1 MKKINIAVMISGTG
15 TNLQALI
22 DKIHNKD
29 TGGSIELV
37 ISNNENAYGLVR
49 AQNSGI
55 RTAVINKNQYDS
67 ALQYEEAFV
76 DILEKSGINLI
87 VLAGYLAFVPDKI
100 LEIYKNRIISIH
112 PSLIPAFCGEGFY
125 GEKVHQGAIN
135 RGVKVSGATV
145 HFVNE
150 VVDGGPIII
159 QKCVNVDFDDT
170 VESLQKKVLE
180 IEHEILPLA
189 VKLFI
194 EDKIKVIDNRVKILC
209 HSETDNIDGACEESG
224 F

>member
-1 MKKINIAVMISGTG
+1 MGKTKIAVMISGTG

-22 DKIHNKD
+22 DKIHNKN

-37 ISNNENAYGLVR
+37 ISNNKNAYGLVR
-49 AQNSGI
+49 ARNSGI

-67 ALQYEEAFV
+67 ALRYEEAL
-76 DILEKSGINLI
+76 INALEKAEINLI

-100 LEIYKNRIISIH
+100 LEIYENRIISIH

-125 GEKVHQGAIN
+125 GEKVHQEAIN
-135 RGVKVSGATV
+135 RGVKISGATV
-145 HFVNE
+145 HFVNKI
-150 VVDGGPIII
+150 VDGGPIII
-159 QKCVNVDFDDT
+159 QKCVSVDFNDT

-194 EDKIKVIDNRVKILC
+194 EDKIKISDNRVKL
-209 HSETDNIDGACEESG
+209 TQL
-224 F
+224 